1 MGVAAKVGAGQS
13 LDTKLFI
20 YLYLA
25 PNPGWR
31 GDLGQLQLQAGHG
44 AAVVP
49 GELWLVDSR
58 SRDPRPH
65 L

>member
-13 LDTKLFI
+13 LDTQSFR

-25 PNPGWR
+25 PNLRWR

-49 GELWLVDSR
+49 GEL
-58 SRDPRPH
+58 
-65 L
+65 

>member
-1 MGVAAKVGAGQS
+1 MGVAAKVWAGQS
-13 LDTKLFI
+13 LDTKLFR

-31 GDLGQLQLQAGHG
+31 GDIGQLQLQAGHR

-49 GELWLVDSR
+49 GEL
-58 SRDPRPH
+58 
-65 L
+65 

>member
-13 LDTKLFI
+13 LDTKSFR

-31 GDLGQLQLQAGHG
+31 GDLQLQLQAGHG

-49 GELWLVDSR
+49 GEL
-58 SRDPRPH
+58 
-65 L
+65 